1 MIILENGKVMG
12 CTQNVYDLPVYC
24 KDCELKNTVS
34 CTLSMYEDFEQKPDP
49 IYEDTA
55 KAIGNLVAEKQL
67 QYGDSFGNA
76 GKVLKVLYPNGISF
90 DQMEDA
96 LVVVRIVDKLFRVAN
111 NNMGEEDA
119 FQDITGYGLLAVVR
133 NKRKED

>member
-12 CTQNVYDLPVYC
+12 CTQNVYDLPVHC
-24 KDCELKNTVS
+24 NDCELRNTVS
-34 CTLSMYEDFEQKPDP
+34 CTLNMYEDFEQKPDP

-76 GKVLKVLYPNGISF
+76 GKILKVLYPNGISI

>member
-1 MIILENGKVMG
+1 MIILENGKPVG
-12 CTQNVYDLPVYC
+12 CTQNIYDLPVYC
-24 KDCELKNTVS
+24 KDCELRNTVS
-34 CTLSMYEDFEQKPDP
+34 CTVNGYNMEQKPDP
-49 IYEDTA
+49 IYENTA

-67 QYGDSFGNA
+67 QYGNSFGNA
-76 GKVLKVLYPNGISF
+76 GKILKVLYPDGISV

-133 NKRKED
+133 NKR

>member
-1 MIILENGKVMG
+1 MIILENGEPVG

-24 KDCELKNTVS
+24 NDCELRNTVS
-34 CTLSMYEDFEQKPDP
+34 CTLNMYAVEEKPDC

-96 LVVVRIVDKLFRVAN
+96 LVVVRIIDKLFRIAN
-111 NNMGEEDA
+111 GNLGEEDA
-119 FQDITGYGLLAVVR
+119 WTDINGYSLLAITR
-133 NKRKED
+133 NRKL

>member
-1 MIILENGKVMG
+1 MIILKNGKVMG

-24 KDCELKNTVS
+24 NDCELKNTVS
-34 CTLSMYEDFEQKPDP
+34 CTLNMYEDFEQKPDP

-90 DQMEDA
+90 DQMEDSCK
-96 LVVVRIVDKLFRVAN
+96 IIF
-111 NNMGEEDA
+111 
-119 FQDITGYGLLAVVR
+119 
-133 NKRKED
+133 

>member
-34 CTLSMYEDFEQKPDP
+34 CTLNMYEDFEQKPDP

-90 DQMEDA
+90 EQMEDA

>member
-1 MIILENGKVMG
+1 MIILENGKTVG
-12 CTQNVYDLPVYC
+12 CTQNVYDLLVYC
-24 KDCELKNTVS
+24 KNCELRNTVS
-34 CTLSMYEDFEQKPDP
+34 CTLNEYNAEQKPDP

-67 QYGDSFGNA
+67 QYGNSFGNA
-76 GKVLKVLYPNGISF
+76 GKVLKVLYPNGISV

-96 LVVVRIVDKLFRVAN
+96 LVVVRIVDKLFRIAN

-133 NKRKED
+133 NKR